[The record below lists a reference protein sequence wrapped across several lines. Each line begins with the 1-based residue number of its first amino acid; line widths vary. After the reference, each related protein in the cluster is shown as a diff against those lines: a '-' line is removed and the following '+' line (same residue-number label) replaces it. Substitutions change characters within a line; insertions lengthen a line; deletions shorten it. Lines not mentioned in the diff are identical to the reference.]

1 MRLLDD
7 FIVPSERI
15 PRVPHQDQ
23 KNIAT
28 HLAELQAALASV
40 IPESLDGCQRHGN
53 ATIPTETLA
62 ALAMLCWGWLSGGTI
77 HDRVASA
84 CDILKRVG
92 RLEEAVTR
100 QGLMQA
106 LASCSESLLPAMTE
120 HLAEQVRQLKGH
132 WTSRGKVNVAV
143 DGTKFLAPRSAANQA
158 DFAAGNAG
166 SPPRSYATEADRA
179 KAATVQLLATVMWH
193 VGSGLPLRWRIGGRT
208 ASERHQAAEMLEE
221 LPANARLIA
230 DAEYVG
236 DPLWRAMIVAKRSF
250 LIRVGS
256 NVRLLKNLGELQFRD
271 GYVYFWT
278 EKAQRRS
285 QPPLI
290 LKLITLH
297 DGRHPVYLVT
307 NDLDLSE
314 SEASE
319 IYRQRWGIEVFFR
332 TVKQSAQRRKL
343 TCLTPQNVRTELQWT
358 LLGLWAALFLGR
370 HQLHQ
375 TQTPLHH
382 LSPIKVL
389 RALTR
394 TLLAVRDLATAAP
407 PLRELL
413 AQSLCTNEST
423 RASPKTNRNYPGKK
437 QYTPAG
443 KPHLTT
449 ATATQ
454 KRLARPLLK

>member
-1 MRLLDD
+1 
-7 FIVPSERI
+7 
-15 PRVPHQDQ
+15 VPHQD
-23 KNIAT
+23 IPDIGDPE
-28 HLAELQAALASV
+28 AELQAALEQ
-40 IPESLDGCQRHGN
+40 ILPKSLSGIQRHGN
-53 ATIPTETLA
+53 ATIPAETLV

-77 HDRVASA
+77 EDRVAAA

-92 RLEEAVTR
+92 RSEEAVSR

-120 HLAEQVRQLKGH
+120 HLAEQVPQLKGH
-132 WTSRGKVNVAV
+132 WTSHGKVNIAV
-143 DGTKFLAPRSAANQA
+143 DGTKFLAPRSAANQTH
-158 DFAAGNAG
+158 FAAGNTS
-166 SPPRSYATEADRA
+166 SPPRRYATEADRA

-208 ASERHQAAEMLEE
+208 ASERHHAAEMLDE

-236 DPLWRAMIVAKRSF
+236 DPLWRTLIESKRSF
-250 LIRVGS
+250 LIRVGA

-285 QPPLI
+285 QPPLV

-343 TCLTPQNVRTELQWT
+343 TCLTPQNVQTELQWT
-358 LLGLWAALFLGR
+358 LLGVWAALFLGR

-375 TQTPLHH
+375 NQTPIHH

-407 PLRELL
+407 PLNELL
-413 AQSLCTNEST
+413 TQALRTDEST
-423 RASPKTNRNYPGKK
+423 RASPKNSRNYPRKK

>member
-23 KNIAT
+23 KNDASN
-28 HLAELQAALASV
+28 LAQIQAALSRV
-40 IPESLDGCQRHGN
+40 LPQTLDGCQRHGN
-53 ATIPTETLA
+53 ATIPVETLA

-77 HDRVASA
+77 DDRIAAA

-92 RLEEAVTR
+92 RIGEAVTR

-106 LASCSESLLPAMTE
+106 LASCSEALLPAMTE
-120 HLAEQVRQLKGH
+120 HLAEQVRQLRGH
-132 WTSRGKVNVAV
+132 WTSQGKVNIAG

-158 DFAAGNAG
+158 HFSAENTG
-166 SPPRSYATEADRA
+166 SPPRHYASEADRA

-208 ASERHQAAEMLEE
+208 ASERHHAAEMLDE

-236 DPLWRAMIVAKRSF
+236 DPLWRAMITSKRSF
-250 LIRVGS
+250 LIRVGA
-256 NVRLLKNLGELQFRD
+256 NVRLLKNLGELQFCD

-285 QPPLI
+285 QPPLV

-314 SEASE
+314 SAASE
-319 IYRQRWGIEVFFR
+319 IYRQRWGIEVYFR
-332 TVKQSAQRRKL
+332 TLKQSAQRRKL
-343 TCLTPQNVRTELQWT
+343 TCLTPQNVQTELQWT
-358 LLGLWAALFLGR
+358 LLGVWAALFLGR

-375 TQTPLHH
+375 NQTPLHH

-407 PLRELL
+407 PLRDLL
-413 AQSLCTNEST
+413 SQSLRTDEST
-423 RASPKTNRNYPGKK
+423 RASPKTSRNYPRKK
-437 QYTPAG
+437 QYTSAG

-454 KRLARPLLK
+454 KRLAQPLLK

>member
-1 MRLLDD
+1 M
-7 FIVPSERI
+7 
-15 PRVPHQDQ
+15 PHQDQ
-23 KNIAT
+23 TNDAA
-28 HLAELQAALASV
+28 HLAEIQAALSRV
-40 IPESLDGCQRHGN
+40 LPESFDGCQRHGN
-53 ATIPTETLA
+53 ATISAETLA
-62 ALAMLCWGWLSGGTI
+62 AIAMLCWGWLSGGTI
-77 HDRVASA
+77 HDRIAAA

-92 RLEEAVTR
+92 RLDEAVSR
-100 QGLMQA
+100 QGVMQA
-106 LASCSESLLPAMTE
+106 LASCSESLLLAMTE

-132 WTSRGKVNVAV
+132 WTSQGKVNIAV
-143 DGTKFLAPRSAANQA
+143 DGTRFLAPRSAANQA
-158 DFAAGNAG
+158 EYVTENTG
-166 SPPRSYATEADRA
+166 SPPRSYATAADRS
-179 KAATVQLLATVMWH
+179 KAATVQLLVTVMWH
-193 VGSGLPLRWRIGGRT
+193 VGSGLPLYWRIGGRS
-208 ASERHQAAEMLEE
+208 ASERHQAAEMLAE

-236 DPLWRAMIVAKRSF
+236 DPLWRTIMESKRSF
-250 LIRVGS
+250 LIRVGA

-278 EKAQRRS
+278 DKAQRRS
-285 QPPLI
+285 QPPLV

-297 DGRHPVYLVT
+297 EGRHLVYLVT
-307 NDLDLSE
+307 NDLELSE
-314 SEASE
+314 SQASE

-343 TCLTPQNVRTELQWT
+343 TCQSPQNVRTELQWT

-370 HQLHQ
+370 HALHQ
-375 TQTPLHH
+375 NQAPIHH

-394 TLLAVRDLATAAP
+394 ILLAVRDLATAAP

-413 AQSLCTNEST
+413 KQALRTDEST
-423 RASPKTNRNYPGKK
+423 RASPKTSRDYPRKK
-437 QYTPAG
+437 TYTPPG

-449 ATATQ
+449 ATETQ

>member
-7 FIVPSERI
+7 FIVPWERI
-15 PRVPHQDQ
+15 PEVPHQDQ
-23 KNIAT
+23 QNDPVHIA
-28 HLAELQAALASV
+28 EIQAALSRLL
-40 IPESLDGCQRHGN
+40 PESLRGVQRHGN
-53 ATIPTETLA
+53 ATILPETLA
-62 ALAMLCWGWLSGGTI
+62 ALAMLCWGWLSDGTI
-77 HDRVASA
+77 NERLAAA
-84 CDILKRVG
+84 CDILIRVG
-92 RLEEAVTR
+92 RIGEAVSR

-106 LASCSESLLPAMTE
+106 LASCSELLLPAMTE
-120 HLAEQVRQLKGH
+120 HLAEQVPQLKGH
-132 WTSRGKVNVAV
+132 WTAHGKVNVAV

-158 DFAAGNAG
+158 DFAAGNTS

-193 VGSGLPLRWRIGGRT
+193 VGSGLPLRWRIGGST
-208 ASERHQAAEMLEE
+208 ASERHHAAEMLEE

-236 DPLWRAMIVAKRSF
+236 DPLWRAMIDSKRSF
-250 LIRVGS
+250 LIRVGA

-285 QPPLI
+285 QPPLV
-290 LKLITLH
+290 LKLIALH

-343 TCLTPQNVRTELQWT
+343 TCLTPRNVRTELQWT

-370 HQLHQ
+370 QSLHQ
-375 TQTPLHH
+375 NQTPIHR

-394 TLLAVRDLATAAP
+394 TLLAIRDLATAAP

-413 AQSLCTNEST
+413 TQSLRADEST
-423 RASPKTNRNYPGKK
+423 RASPKNSRDYPRKK
-437 QYTPAG
+437 QYAPAG